1 MSEKKSVLE
10 RFAEEFG
17 QWIEEDKDINEAK
30 VRATEMVD
38 STKVND
44 YSKEL
49 MKKNIEECD
58 DITSLVHYLYSSL
71 LKYIGLGTQ

>member
-1 MSEKKSVLE
+1 MSEKKSALE